1 MSQQSYFIERLEEL
15 RKQKQQE
22 IENDYWTLAYSD
34 YRFPDEGVVRRLLG
48 TRTYS
53 IPLHDILQQGFNWS
67 DIKVLKPYIA
77 KAKQIRRSQQ
87 AMAKSRTEY
96 MNKELQKIKDEGVLS
111 KTFAEAITKF
121 SKAKF

>member
-22 IENDYWTLAYSD
+22 IKNDYWTLAYSD
-34 YRFPDEGVVRRLLG
+34 YQFPDKGVVRRLLG

-53 IPLHDILQQGFNWS
+53 IPLHDILQQEFNWS
-67 DIKVLKPYIA
+67 NIKVLKPYIT

-96 MNKELQKIKDEGVLS
+96 MDKELQKIKDEGVLS